1 MRILLQLR
9 LGAEPGIDLSSYV
22 ICLISTQSLL
32 SNKEQFWSWE
42 LYVTRA
48 AYLHCEQRHMIA
60 LVRWSSQEILKNLKK
75 TKNTHSK
82 KYIFK
87 RVRIPLIRSF
97 FKNELFRRYFR
108 TFCLLFTKTF
118 QWRLPNWMYELFFHK
133 PFVDVGRVQQKL
145 DPGVPFLTIILEFWT
160 PNWSRLKFIAY

>member
-48 AYLHCEQRHMIA
+48 AYLQCEQRHMIA

-87 RVRIPLIRSF
+87 RVRIPLIRNF
-97 FKNELFRRYFR
+97 FQKWTFPQIFPDILPTFYKNFS
-108 TFCLLFTKTF
+108 
-118 QWRLPNWMYELFFHK
+118 
-133 PFVDVGRVQQKL
+133 VAASKL
-145 DPGVPFLTIILEFWT
+145 DVWIIF
-160 PNWSRLKFIAY
+160 S